1 MAAPVS
7 SRPSHERLQVAREAG
22 LGRISWFSVLAGVLS
37 AFGAFAVLAAVAG
50 SILDAA
56 DVDTDITTDAW
67 DGGGFAS
74 AMLMAALLLVAY
86 LFGGY
91 VAGRMAR
98 RSGLLNGVLTF
109 GVGVLAGAVG
119 VSAVAWLGDQEAIGD
134 DLSSI
139 GLPTSLDEWGAVSIT
154 AALVGVGAM
163 LVGAA
168 VGGRLGERWHTKL
181 AKRAADPAYGPE
193 ADARREEERRQ
204 REEAERAER
213 ERREV
218 VDTSGLVVHEHE
230 APAHPDQGE
239 REGEHREAEHQ
250 PTGTPR
256 PF

>member
-50 SILDAA
+50 SILEAA
-56 DVDTDITTDAW
+56 DVDTDITTNAW

-98 RSGLLNGVLTF
+98 RSGLLNGVVTF
-109 GVGVLAGAVG
+109 VVGVLAGAVAA
-119 VSAVAWLGDQEAIGD
+119 SLVAWLGDQEAIGD

-154 AALVGVGAM
+154 AAFVGVGAM
-163 LVGAA
+163 LVGAV

-181 AKRAADPAYGPE
+181 ARRAADPGYGPE

-204 REEAERAER
+204 REEDERAER

-218 VDTSGLVVHEHE
+218 VDTSGLVVHEHD
-230 APAHPDQGE
+230 APSHADPGE
-239 REGEHREAEHQ
+239 DEQREAEPE
-250 PTGTPR
+250 PTSTPR